1 MSWLRNPGSPKD
13 GVILI
18 HSYLPDQK
26 IAICR
31 DSPIGRDN
39 RLKICKVR
47 VRIPFS
53 ALTQSSVKTK
63 LVLRQRPQK
72 GATMSYITK
81 VSVSNGIGAA
91 EIMAES
97 TRTLRSL
104 FEEANILTDRG
115 LLQFNGSILSNAQLD
130 STLDE
135 VVTDPN
141 RTQVLRMTVKA
152 DNAMKATIN
161 GAAMVVSS
169 DFTPDELKKIKKYRP
184 DALKLTKDN
193 KTEFM
198 IGIGTD
204 NVGSLNSCGAVFSP
218 LTNAEGKATITLPL
232 ASADGDLKAF
242 AEENYGYALLKIR
255 KIEEGLAAAVAEAD
269 AEATLI
275 SEAITIG

>member
-1 MSWLRNPGSPKD
+1 
-13 GVILI
+13 
-18 HSYLPDQK
+18 
-26 IAICR
+26 
-31 DSPIGRDN
+31 
-39 RLKICKVR
+39 
-47 VRIPFS
+47 
-53 ALTQSSVKTK
+53 
-63 LVLRQRPQK
+63 
-72 GATMSYITK
+72 MSYITK

-115 LLQFNGSILSNAQLD
+115 LLQFNGSILNNNQMDA
-130 STLDE
+130 TLDE

-184 DALKLTKDN
+184 DALKLMKDN
-193 KTEFM
+193 KVEFM

-204 NVGSLNSCGAVFSP
+204 NVGSLNSCGAIFSP
-218 LTNAEGKATITLPL
+218 LTNADGKATITLPL

-242 AEENYGYALLKIR
+242 AEENYGYPLLKIR
-255 KIEEGLAAAVAEAD
+255 KIEEGLAAAVSEAD
-269 AEATLI
+269 AEAALI